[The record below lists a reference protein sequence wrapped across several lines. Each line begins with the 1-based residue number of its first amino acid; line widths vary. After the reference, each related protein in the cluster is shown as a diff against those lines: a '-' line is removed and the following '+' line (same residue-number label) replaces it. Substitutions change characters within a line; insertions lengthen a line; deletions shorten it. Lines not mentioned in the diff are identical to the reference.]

1 MCNYKDYQLKETTRV
16 RESVEWARYYAYN
29 ALDTES
35 PRVLMIGDSIC
46 NNYHDEV
53 RKNLA
58 NCVNVSYWASS
69 KCVTD
74 PEFLRELEFH
84 LESRPYQ
91 MITFNNGLHSLT
103 TNETEWKEAYELAL
117 KYIQAKLPEAK
128 LYVVLSTA
136 MRGPGNDIVKRI
148 NANTMEIIE
157 KTGLPY
163 IDLFTPMDAIDKE
176 TGMSD
181 SYHFRAPA
189 VAIQA
194 EIMANTIR
202 DALKPEKDDLV
213 QQGTETGPEGRLD

>member
-1 MCNYKDYQLKETTRV
+1 MCNYKDFQPKQSSRV
-16 RESVEWARYYAYN
+16 RESVEWTRHYAYN
-29 ALDTES
+29 ATDTES

-74 PEFLRELEFH
+74 PEFFRELDFH
-84 LESRPYQ
+84 LDSRPYQ

-103 TNETEWKEAYELAL
+103 TDENEWMEAYEAVL
-117 KYIQAKLPEAK
+117 KFIQAKLPDVK
-128 LYVVLSTA
+128 LYIVLSTA

-148 NANTMEIIE
+148 NAATMKIVE

-181 SYHFRAPA
+181 SYHFRGPA
-189 VAIQA
+189 VMVQA

-202 DALKPEKDDLV
+202 DALKPEKEDLV